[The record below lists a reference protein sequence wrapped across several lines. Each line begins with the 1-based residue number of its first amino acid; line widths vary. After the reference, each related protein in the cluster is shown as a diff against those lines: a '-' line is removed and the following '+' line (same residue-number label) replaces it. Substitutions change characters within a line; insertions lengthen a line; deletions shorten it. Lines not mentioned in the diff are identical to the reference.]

1 MSSKPR
7 EKGIGGRMDRFQ
19 CAECEQIFYLDMEI
33 EGMMAEPGEKLPLA
47 CPHCGHSWSF
57 YRPEETV
64 KEM

>member
-1 MSSKPR
+1 
-7 EKGIGGRMDRFQ
+7 MDRFQ